1 MGVCVMATTP
11 EGKVKAAVKK
21 VLADYSHYGY
31 WPVPAGYGESTLDYV
46 GVINGRGF
54 LIETKAPGK
63 IMTPRQ
69 KQIAARARRAGARV
83 FVIDSVDS
91 LELDMLRTF
100 LHFWSRRP
108 FNLEDEP

>member
-11 EGKVKAAVKK
+11 EGKVKNAVKK
-21 VLADYSHYGY
+21 VLAEYTHYGY

-63 IMTPRQ
+63 TMTPRQ

-83 FVIDSVDS
+83 FVIDSTDS
-91 LELDMLRTF
+91 LELEALKSF

-108 FNLEDEP
+108 FNLGDEP